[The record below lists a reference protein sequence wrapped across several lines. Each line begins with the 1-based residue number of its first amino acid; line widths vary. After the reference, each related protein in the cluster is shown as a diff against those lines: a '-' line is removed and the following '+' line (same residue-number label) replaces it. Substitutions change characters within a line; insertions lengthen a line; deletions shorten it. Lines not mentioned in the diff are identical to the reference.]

1 MTDYKNKS
9 LVDVAYDILSG
20 YDKPIKFKDLYD
32 EVANEAG
39 LLDDRKASLISNFF
53 TNLSLDGRFVALK
66 NNEWDLRSRQT
77 FDKVHVDLNAI
88 YEDIEEGDKDSS
100 LPLDED
106 EDEDDKILRSDGE
119 DEDDDEDYYK
129 SSTSDEIF

>member
-9 LVDVAYDILSG
+9 LVDVAYDILSNHQ
-20 YDKPIKFKDLYD
+20 DPITFKELYE
-32 EVANEAG
+32 EVAKDVG
-39 LLDDRKASLISNFF
+39 LADDRKAALISNFF

-66 NNEWDLRSRQT
+66 NNEWDLRTRQT

-100 LPLDED
+100 ISLDYED
-106 EDEDDKILRSDGE
+106 EDEKILRGDSD
-119 DEDDDEDYYK
+119 DDDDENYYER
-129 SSTSDEIF
+129 SSSDEIY